1 MNLELARKIA
11 DAVLYEGYILY
22 PYRAQ
27 SVKNR
32 QRFNFGVLMPRRWA
46 ERQQAGDSGR
56 LQTECLVEGS
66 SPQVDIRVRFL
77 QLISRQVAQARAGD
91 RASGRTHYEAKQPF
105 EYEVVPAL
113 EIDGE
118 IHQTWEEAVER
129 EIVSPPLNLA
139 ELASTPRALRWNY
152 EADEATQP
160 LLDRDGRAVGA
171 IIRRRGPL
179 EACVTISAERL
190 GDDLWKVR
198 VEVENRTPMPV
209 EASRPEAQLGA
220 LASAHVLLAAQ
231 SGKFISLLDPP
242 QSFASAVA
250 GCRNAGVW
258 PVLVGTEGERDL
270 MLASPIILYDYPQ
283 IAPESGGD
291 FCDGTEIDE
300 MLALRV
306 MTLTDDEK
314 RAMRSVDRRAR
325 EILERT
331 ETLAHSSLMHLHG
344 TIRGLR
350 EVSGS

>member
-1 MNLELARKIA
+1 MSITELEFDAHLA
-11 DAVLYEGYILY
+11 EGG
-22 PYRAQ
+22 Q
-27 SVKNR
+27 
-32 QRFNFGVLMPRRWA
+32 
-46 ERQQAGDSGR
+46 
-56 LQTECLVEGS
+56 
-66 SPQVDIRVRFL
+66 
-77 QLISRQVAQARAGD
+77 
-91 RASGRTHYEAKQPF
+91 ASGGPVQGRTQ
-105 EYEVVPAL
+105 
-113 EIDGE
+113 
-118 IHQTWEEAVER
+118 WEEAVER

-160 LLDRDGRAVGA
+160 LLDKDGRAVGA
-171 IIRRRGPL
+171 IIRRRGSL
-179 EACVTISAERL
+179 EPSVTISAERL

-198 VEVENRTPMPV
+198 VEVENRTPTPL
-209 EASRPEAQLGA
+209 EALRLEAQLGA
-220 LASAHVLLAAQ
+220 LASAHVLLAAH
-231 SGKFISLLDPP
+231 SGGFISLLDPP
-242 QSFASAVA
+242 ESFASAVA

-283 IAPESGGD
+283 IAPESDGD

-300 MLALRV
+300 MLVLRV

-331 ETLAHSSLMHLHG
+331 ETLAHSNLMHLHG